1 MIPVPNAL
9 ALLLFFERPGF
20 VASLRLCPP
29 AAREEAY
36 TFSNA
41 IFSGSE
47 IFWSA
52 ELIAFSAAS
61 ATCPGLTVNPNFWDA
76 EFAAFSE
83 ALPTPFTTADCNC
96 LPMAEFATFLRFS
109 FVACSMIFFPIVELI
124 FFS

>member
-61 ATCPGLTVNPNFWDA
+61 ATCPGLTVNPNFGDA

-83 ALPTPFTTADCNC
+83 ALADCRLQTVIVSQSQN
-96 LPMAEFATFLRFS
+96 LLLSQSFLLW
-109 FVACSMIFFPIVELI
+109 FVQ
-124 FFS
+124 